1 MIESPE
7 ALLFEPL
14 STIDPDAPLDATKPT
29 TEPDLLLVKQQPIT
43 SSFRRTVKHLQ
54 AKGGKAARFRGFSIY
69 LVNAF
74 LVSSVSQIMNFLPF
88 VPRGTGAV
96 LATIALANFSMAW
109 THIVISEPSP
119 KPWYRR
125 IPAAR
130 LWKKVAGPTAVLA
143 IAEQLTI
150 LLPTTLSIL
159 FGLHD
164 APNEARNMNKQQVSM
179 AGLKALS
186 VAALGLILAFFLVL
200 PANVTL
206 SRVQASML
214 DDSEE
219 TIVPFDRS
227 FGGKVVPEIIGGTG
241 VIGLLDAWKTFD
253 WNSRVRLVKAYV
265 KVFAMQV
272 AVSILFFVV
281 MLGEVFLIVGT
292 DFGRLLPE
300 NGKDGEI

>member
-69 LVNAF
+69 LINAF
-74 LVSSVSQIMNFLPF
+74 LVSSVSQMMNSLPF

-96 LATIALANFSMAW
+96 LVTIALANFSMAW

-150 LLPTTLSIL
+150 LLPATLSIL
-159 FGLHD
+159 YGLHD
-164 APNEARNMNKQQVSM
+164 VRDEARNMNKQQVSM

-253 WNSRVRLVKAYV
+253 WNSRVCLVKAYV